1 MTRGSR
7 ADMPSRGG
15 GWVDYSPPSKGWEY
29 WEHKDRFGR
38 IPEGAK
44 RRILRELHF
53 FRAAKAEY
61 ERTPRRDLKQ
71 LKRDL
76 AKVKKTGKFP
86 DEGLQRFAKDHTLD
100 FAFFNPEA
108 GLPEKIENLLAEIE
122 TDPSEFMISGP
133 KPQIL
138 YTLTLFD
145 LFSGLG
151 LNVSRGSAG
160 DLVAL
165 TDKDVAPATPFVEFL
180 GRLIWGVPADRPIS
194 VKMAQKIQRII
205 VRRSEHEQGE

>member
-1 MTRGSR
+1 
-7 ADMPSRGG
+7 MPAQRVD
-15 GWVDYSPPSKGWEY
+15 WIDYSPPSKGWEY
-29 WEHKDRFGR
+29 WEHEDRLGS
-38 IPEGAK
+38 ITEGAK
-44 RRILRELHF
+44 RDILRELHF
-53 FRAAKAEY
+53 FRAAQAEY

-108 GLPEKIENLLAEIE
+108 GLPEKIEYLLAEIE
-122 TDPSEFMISGP
+122 ADPSGFMFSGP

-145 LFSGLG
+145 LFSSLG

-165 TDKDVAPATPFVEFL
+165 TDKSEAPDTPFVEFV

-194 VKMAQKIQRII
+194 VPMAQKIQKII
-205 VRRSEHEQGE
+205 VRRSVSEQGE

>member
-1 MTRGSR
+1 MLPITLLTPMLVRHDPERRPRWTARDAAVLKEIGEELSKTLPQSAACTHLRGN
-7 ADMPSRGG
+7 GG
-15 GWVDYSPPSKGWEY
+15 LKGA
-29 WEHKDRFGR
+29 
-38 IPEGAK
+38 I
-44 RRILRELHF
+44 RRVP
-53 FRAAKAEY
+53 
-61 ERTPRRDLKQ
+61 PRRDLKQ

-100 FAFFNPEA
+100 FALFNPGS
-108 GLPEKIENLLAEIE
+108 GLPEKIKNLLAEIE
-122 TDPSEFMISGP
+122 TDPPGFMISGP

-165 TDKDVAPATPFVEFL
+165 TDKSEAPDTLYLWWSLSLAS
-180 GRLIWGVPADRPIS
+180 GN
-194 VKMAQKIQRII
+194 RIC
-205 VRRSEHEQGE
+205 SSWWKLS